1 MEGNSDVNFAEGAG
15 VRLVQSVVVEG
26 KIYMQWNKLVSGA
39 VVLCQQSCGLRL
51 GRRCAAALLVQGSAH
66 VYSKKV
72 EYLHQLVLQSLDAV
86 GR

>member
-1 MEGNSDVNFAEGAG
+1 MTSTLQK
-15 VRLVQSVVVEG
+15 VRVSGSFSRSLWRAKVHAW
-26 KIYMQWNKLVSGA
+26 IKLVSGA

-86 GR
+86 DDKK